1 MIMTRELEKLIKA
14 KGYTFDEMAKLL
26 GVPSN
31 SFSIKLK
38 QGIFG
43 SEEIEKMR
51 IILEIEN
58 PEEIFFNK
66 SVT

>member
-1 MIMTRELEKLIKA
+1 MIMTGELEKLIKS
-14 KGYTFDEMAKLL
+14 KGYTFEEMAKLL
-26 GVPSN
+26 AITSS
-31 SFSIKLK
+31 SFDMKLK

-51 IILEIEN
+51 IILEIKN

-66 SVT
+66 NVT